1 MVRAGQELALTSLA
15 AMANALGRSDTLSR
29 SLEIAAEEARHVLHA
44 ASVSVSR
51 LDPGT
56 VTVRTIINVGDLGAG
71 ESRWPTD
78 EVYTIREA
86 ENLGRVVED
95 LVTWTANLGDTDCD
109 PFEARLLRE
118 LGKESSLGAPIVVDG
133 QLWGEFYATRH
144 ARAEPFGD
152 DAAAYVEVLIA
163 ILGGAISRSMREES
177 LQLLASCDPLT
188 GLVNRRA
195 LDAEAALVFDL
206 PAGGRRTVTAVAFD
220 LNGLKQ
226 VNDTHGHPTGDQ
238 FIRSVALTISTA
250 FAPVPSALVARVG
263 GDEFTVLVSESDAAQ
278 VVLVVDALCGRG
290 SRFVSGPPFSAG
302 VATAVL
308 AEHFAPTA
316 TELFAAADR
325 ALYVAKRERRSTA
338 VLAHDFDFDSDG
350 RGLVEVDIA

>member
-1 MVRAGQELALTSLA
+1 MTRAGQELALTSLA

-29 SLEIAAEEARHVLHA
+29 SLEIAAEEARRVLHA

-56 VTVRTIINVGDLGAG
+56 VTVRTIINVGDLGAN
-71 ESRWPTD
+71 ECRWPTD
-78 EVYTIREA
+78 EFYTSREA

-95 LVTWTANLGDTDCD
+95 LATWTADLHDADCD
-109 PFEARLLRE
+109 PFEAQLLRE
-118 LGKESSLGAPIVVDG
+118 LGKESALGAPIVVDG

-144 ARAEPFGD
+144 AGDRPFGN

-163 ILGGAISRSMREES
+163 ILGGAISRATREES
-177 LQLLASCDPLT
+177 LQQLASRDPLT

-195 LDAEAALVFDL
+195 LDAEAALVFDV
-206 PAGGRRTVTAVAFD
+206 PAGSTRTVTAVALD

-238 FIRSVALTISTA
+238 FIRSVAMALSTE
-250 FAPVPSALVARVG
+250 FAAIPGSLVARVG
-263 GDEFTVLVSESDAAQ
+263 GDELTVLICESDAAQ
-278 VVLVVDALCGRG
+278 VVRTVDSLCGRTC
-290 SRFVSGPPFSAG
+290 RFVSGPAFSAG

-308 AEHFAPTA
+308 GEGLSPTA
-316 TELFAAADR
+316 PELFAAADR
-325 ALYVAKRERRSTA
+325 ALYVAKRQRRSTA
-338 VLAHDFDFDSDG
+338 VLAHDFDSG
-350 RGLVEVDIA
+350 GQSLTAGGIA